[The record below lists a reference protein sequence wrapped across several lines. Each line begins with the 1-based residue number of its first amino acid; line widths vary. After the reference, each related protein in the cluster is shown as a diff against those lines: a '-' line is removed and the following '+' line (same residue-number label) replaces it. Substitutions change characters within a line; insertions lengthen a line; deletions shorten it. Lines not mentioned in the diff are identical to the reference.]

1 MGLQWAY
8 RGMHAERVEKEKA
21 LTVEQSMPLQ
31 VKRELKGAYRI
42 RIILPRKEVAR
53 KREGDGSI
61 QPMDYHKKKPIEE
74 VEEDEINLCCR
85 K

>member
-1 MGLQWAY
+1 MCK
-8 RGMHAERVEKEKA
+8 EKVEKEKA
-21 LTVEQSMPLQ
+21 VTWSSPCLCKL
-31 VKRELKGAYRI
+31 KRELKGAYRI

-61 QPMDYHKKKPIEE
+61 QPTDYRKKKPTEE